1 MAPPASDAGSLRR
14 RRRRSRPVF
23 VCGVRFS
30 LPLLCSV
37 IDENPLWFPQSFF
50 ARTLWLVLIV
60 VLFSKA
66 LTWFIC

>member
-1 MAPPASDAGSLRR
+1 VRAAFRCPA
-14 RRRRSRPVF
+14 V
-23 VCGVRFS
+23 
-30 LPLLCSV
+30 SV

-50 ARTLWLVLIV
+50 SRTLWLVLIV